1 MEFNH
6 RYYWFIKGKTNIS
19 STRNMEGNYVDM
31 AARENHQ
38 YLSLKGET
46 PLPGKQKKQVRLN
59 LS

>member
-1 MEFNH
+1 MD
-6 RYYWFIKGKTNIS
+6 
-19 STRNMEGNYVDM
+19 GNYVDM